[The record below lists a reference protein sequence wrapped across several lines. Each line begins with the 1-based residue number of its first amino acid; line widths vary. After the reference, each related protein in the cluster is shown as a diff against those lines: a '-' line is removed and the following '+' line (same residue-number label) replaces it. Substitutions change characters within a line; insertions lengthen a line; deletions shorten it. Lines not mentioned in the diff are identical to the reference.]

1 MLEPVQPHSPTASA
15 ADAITNE
22 RTRTSCP
29 NYPDWVTSSP
39 AALLQFG
46 AATDVGSVRDH
57 NEDALLAEIP
67 VFVVADGMGGHA
79 AGELAASLTIDQFRD
94 LAGRTDISREDVET
108 RVSAANAAVLR
119 AGEKDPSIE
128 GLGTTVTGAV
138 LATVDGDLT
147 WIVLN
152 VGDSRTYL
160 RRDGMLTR
168 QTIDHSEVEELV
180 IAGYLTAAQAR
191 VHPRRNVVT
200 RSIGTE
206 PEPDLDVW
214 LVPALPGDQL
224 LVCSDGLTNEVDDAG
239 LEALLGSGAA
249 PQDIADGLVER
260 ACIAGGHDNVTVIVV
275 QLG

>member
-1 MLEPVQPHSPTASA
+1 VQPHSPTASA
-15 ADAITNE
+15 IEAITNE

-29 NYPDWVTSSP
+29 NYPYWVTSSP

-46 AATDVGSVRDH
+46 AASDVGSVRDH
-57 NEDALLAEIP
+57 NEDALLAESP

-79 AGELAASLTIDQFRD
+79 AGELAASLAIERFGDIV
-94 LAGRTDISREDVET
+94 GRADVT
-108 RVSAANAAVLR
+108 ADDVRARVAAANAAVLQ
-119 AGEKDPSIE
+119 AGADDPAVE
-128 GLGTTVTGAV
+128 GLGTTLSGAV
-138 LATVDGDLT
+138 LSTVEGRPT

-160 RRDGMLTR
+160 RRDGELTR

-200 RSIGTE
+200 RSIGSDPA
-206 PEPDLDVW
+206 PEADIWV
-214 LVPALPGDQL
+214 VPAQAGDQL

-239 LEALLGSGAA
+239 LEELLGSGAA
-249 PQDIADGLVER
+249 PQDIAEALVER
-260 ACIAGGHDNVTVIVV
+260 ACLAGGRDNVTVIVA